1 MINLQSV
8 TAMNSV
14 NAVNAVNARTAA
26 DAYNMDGKIFV
37 STDMLNLEKTQ
48 NLNVS
53 DLMRRLETIDHL
65 AKDKN
70 SSQSLPFADS
80 KMSSEKRQ
88 YQQPQKVENDEKL
101 GKLLNVYA

>member
-1 MINLQSV
+1 MINIQSV
-8 TAMNSV
+8 TAMNMI
-14 NAVNAVNARTAA
+14 NAVNAQANANT
-26 DAYNMDGKIFV
+26 YNMDGKIFV

-48 NLNVS
+48 TLNVS

-65 AKDKN
+65 SKDKN

-80 KMSSEKRQ
+80 KMSSDRRE
-88 YQQPQKVENDEKL
+88 YQQPQMVEKDEKL

>member
-1 MINLQSV
+1 MINIQSV
-8 TAMNSV
+8 TAMNMV
-14 NAVNAVNARTAA
+14 NAVNNQTAA
-26 DAYNMDGKIFV
+26 NTYNNMDGKIFV

-48 NLNVS
+48 NISGS
-53 DLMRRLETIDHL
+53 DLMRRLETIDNL

-80 KMSSEKRQ
+80 KMFSEKRE
-88 YQQPQKVENDEKL
+88 YQQPQKVENEEKL